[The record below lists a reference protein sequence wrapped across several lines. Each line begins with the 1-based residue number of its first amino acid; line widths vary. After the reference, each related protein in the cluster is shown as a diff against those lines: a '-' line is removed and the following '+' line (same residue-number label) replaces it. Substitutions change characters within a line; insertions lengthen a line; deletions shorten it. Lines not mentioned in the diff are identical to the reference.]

1 METTIPSRS
10 NFSVSKNRKVYKE
23 PFIQYYPSQA
33 QELADKKSKN
43 HKVSGRFLSLLY
55 QRLCFWSQYSKHT
68 FQGKRFFWKSAEE
81 LSNEIFAS
89 TKQIYRGLKALEELG
104 LIERHKLRKHQY
116 NHTYFYHLP
125 HSVHTKEAAAPTTT
139 STTRSNRNRSN
150 CSSRAGGS
158 FHKGRQ
164 DHPTTNPYVPY
175 VSHIEPV
182 AGPAGPQE
190 ALGPVPVAS
199 GGAGGGSA
207 PQGPTAGPSGAGAT
221 TSQTSSGNR
230 SFTNRTTG
238 PDLSIEEQS
247 ISNIHLRQIVEKCML
262 IGKYGIENINRK
274 GGLGFA

>member
-1 METTIPSRS
+1 METTTPSRS
-10 NFSVSKNRKVYKE
+10 NFLVSKNRKVYKE

-55 QRLCFWSQYSKHT
+55 QRLRFWSQYSKYT

-81 LSNEIFAS
+81 LSNELFAS

-139 STTRSNRNRSN
+139 SSTRRTSSRSN

-164 DHPTTNPYVPY
+164 DNPTTNPY
-175 VSHIEPV
+175 VSHIEP
-182 AGPAGPQE
+182 AAGPQE
-190 ALGPVPVAS
+190 ALEPAAGPS
-199 GGAGGGSA
+199 GAAGGGSA

-221 TSQTSSGNR
+221 TSQTSSGSSR
-230 SFTNRTTG
+230 TPNRTSCL
-238 PDLSIEEQS
+238 DLPIEEQS

-262 IGKYGIENINRK
+262 IGKYGIENINRRS
-274 GGLGFA
+274 GLGFA

>member
-1 METTIPSRS
+1 METTNPSRS
-10 NFSVSKNRKVYKE
+10 NFLVSKNKKVYKE

-33 QELADKKSKN
+33 QELADKKSKD

-55 QRLCFWSQYSKHT
+55 QRLRFWSQYSKYT

-81 LSNEIFAS
+81 LSNELFAS

-139 STTRSNRNRSN
+139 SSTRRTSSRSN

-164 DHPTTNPYVPY
+164 DNPTTNPY
-175 VSHIEPV
+175 VSHIEPA

-190 ALGPVPVAS
+190 ALEPAAGPS
-199 GGAGGGSA
+199 GAAGGGSA

-230 SFTNRTTG
+230 SFTDRTTG
-238 PDLSIEEQS
+238 PDLPIEQQS

-262 IGKYGIENINRK
+262 IGKYGIENINRR

>member
-1 METTIPSRS
+1 METTNPSRS
-10 NFSVSKNRKVYKE
+10 NFLVSKSRKVYKE

-55 QRLCFWSQYSKHT
+55 QRLRFWSQYSKYT

-81 LSNEIFAS
+81 LSTEIFAS

-116 NHTYFYHLP
+116 NHTYFYYLP
-125 HSVHTKEAAAPTTT
+125 HSVHTKEATAPTTT
-139 STTRSNRNRSN
+139 STTRSNSSRFNRS
-150 CSSRAGGS
+150 SRVGGS

-164 DHPTTNPYVPY
+164 DNPTTNPY
-175 VSHIEPV
+175 VSHIEPP

-190 ALGPVPVAS
+190 ALEPAAGPS
-199 GGAGGGSA
+199 GAAGGGSA

-221 TSQTSSGNR
+221 TSQTSSGSSR
-230 SFTNRTTG
+230 TPNRTSG
-238 PDLSIEEQS
+238 LDLPIDYKS

-262 IGKYGIENINRK
+262 IGKYGIEDINRR